1 MLQEIWEDGRAFL
14 QLNERSRAVVSAKD
28 AAETQR
34 KAVKRKLPLPP
45 SGAGAAGAAGA
56 GGDNAADL
64 AAQAEFVLSEEVH
77 KVGCCNSNP
86 VLKQVLKAPGSGT

>member
-1 MLQEIWEDGRAFL
+1 MQRSGAVLQEIWEDGRAFL

-45 SGAGAAGAAGA
+45 SGAGAAVAAGQ
-56 GGDNAADL
+56 GL
-64 AAQAEFVLSEEVH
+64 TLVHFSAQLDPCLSQESTLH
-77 KVGCCNSNP
+77 ALNTP
-86 VLKQVLKAPGSGT
+86 

>member
-1 MLQEIWEDGRAFL
+1 VQRSGAVLQEIWEDGRAFL

-45 SGAGAAGAAGA
+45 SGAGAAVAAGQ
-56 GGDNAADL
+56 GL
-64 AAQAEFVLSEEVH
+64 TLVHFSAQPEPSPTLKTSPRPL
-77 KVGCCNSNP
+77 NP
-86 VLKQVLKAPGSGT
+86 